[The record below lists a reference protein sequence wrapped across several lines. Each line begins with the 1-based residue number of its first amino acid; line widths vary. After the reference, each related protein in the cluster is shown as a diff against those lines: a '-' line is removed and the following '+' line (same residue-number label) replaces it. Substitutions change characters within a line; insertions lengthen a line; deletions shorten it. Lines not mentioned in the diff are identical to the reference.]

1 MIIKQLLDEDFVN
14 YKKPSMFIGFP
25 TCTWKC
31 EKECGKK
38 MCQNS
43 DLANAPDINISYK
56 EIVNRYLNNGITKAI
71 VFGGLEPMDSID
83 DLFGL
88 IEEFR
93 KYTDD
98 DIVVYT
104 GYNLDEI
111 ATKTYYLGNLYKN
124 IYFKVGR
131 YIPGKNN
138 KYDDI
143 LGVMLA
149 SPNQM
154 GVQIS

>member
-111 ATKTYYLGNLYKN
+111 ATKTNYLGGLYKN